1 MVVQQGLLVSCVQ
14 VGVLVAEDHL
24 TDVVKPE
31 AEVVTPADPVAVG
44 DPGETVVLVDG
55 IKIDA

>member
-1 MVVQQGLLVSCVQ
+1 M
-14 VGVLVAEDHL
+14 LVAEDHL

-55 IKIDA
+55 AKIDA